1 MAQGPLDP
9 TRRAALKTLGT
20 GLGAAALWPYLSD
33 DAAAAFARI
42 QSTNAPP
49 TLAFLTSA
57 EYAAVDVLCEII
69 IPADERSPG
78 ARGARV
84 ADYIDLLLSES
95 TPETQ
100 QHWRAGLTALD
111 AAAKTRSNQPFV
123 QLGEADTI
131 AILTGL
137 ARNEDRPGTPL
148 EQFFKDAKE
157 ATIRG
162 YYTSEIGIHRELQ
175 YQGNQVLA
183 EFVGCTHPEH
193 GFTQP

>member
-1 MAQGPLDP
+1 MAHEPVQP
-9 TRRAALKTLGT
+9 TRRTALKTLGA

-33 DAAAAFARI
+33 EASAAFAKI

-49 TLAFLTSA
+49 SLAFLTPA
-57 EYAAVDVLCEII
+57 EYAAVDVLAETI

-95 TPETQ
+95 PPEMQ
-100 QHWRAGLTALD
+100 QRWRAGLTALD
-111 AAAKTRSNQPFV
+111 AAAKTRSNRPFA
-123 QLGEADTI
+123 QLSEADAT

-137 ARNEDRPGTPL
+137 ARNEDRPETPL

-175 YQGNQVLA
+175 YQGNQMLA

-193 GFTQP
+193 GFTT